1 MVVVMKV
8 LLAEMEL
15 RYRELRSDSGGV
27 AESCLP
33 SWVVIML
40 LMDDR
45 KPFHLLLKR

>member
-1 MVVVMKV
+1 MKV
-8 LLAEMEL
+8 LLAEVEL
-15 RYRELRSDSGGV
+15 RYREWRSDSGGGV